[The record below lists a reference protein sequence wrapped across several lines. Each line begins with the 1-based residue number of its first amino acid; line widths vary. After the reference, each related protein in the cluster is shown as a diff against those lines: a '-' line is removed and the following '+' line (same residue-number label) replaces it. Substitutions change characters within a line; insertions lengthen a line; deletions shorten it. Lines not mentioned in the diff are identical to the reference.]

1 VSSLILSLQAE
12 ISAGALLLRYGVQ
25 NRGARDVYLLNRL
38 FSSSPRR
45 MSPDIAYV
53 EVDPQTQLV
62 HVFKGIPQIPPGA
75 SGPPVPMAP
84 YVTPVRAGA
93 DFAETVRIALPVR
106 VYRAYGRSPRPGPPN
121 SERIAE
127 YRGVDFKL
135 AWYER
140 GDGVVE
146 VEDMAFDQH
155 VIVPARFRTP
165 PTVELST
172 TNVVPLA
179 IPVVVPSS

>member
-1 VSSLILSLQAE
+1 VSDLTLSLQAE
-12 ISAGALLLRYGVQ
+12 ISAGALVLRYGVQ

-53 EVDPQTQLV
+53 EVDQQTQLV

-84 YVTPVRAGA
+84 YVTPVRVGT

-127 YRGVDFKL
+127 YRGIDFKIG
-135 AWYER
+135 WYER
-140 GDGVVE
+140 ADGVVE
-146 VEDMAFDQH
+146 VEDMAFDQR
-155 VIVPARFRTP
+155 VIIPARFP
-165 PTVELST
+165 AAPTMQLST
-172 TNVVPLA
+172 TDIVPLA